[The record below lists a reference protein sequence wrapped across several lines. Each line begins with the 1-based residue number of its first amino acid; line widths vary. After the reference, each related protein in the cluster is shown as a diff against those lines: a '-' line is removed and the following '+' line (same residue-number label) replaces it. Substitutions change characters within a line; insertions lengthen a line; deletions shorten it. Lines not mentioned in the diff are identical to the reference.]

1 MDMNQHQEASLK
13 YFRIQVNHMILL
25 QNSIFLLDLKAL
37 LYGHLHKKHESILI
51 CLEHLLILELVNM
64 DNHLHLLEMF
74 EYQDALIIH
83 KLQLPMNTNIHFSIQ
98 LLCELYHTILLLL
111 LDFSNLESF

>member
-1 MDMNQHQEASLK
+1 MDMSQHQEALLK

-25 QNSIFLLDLKAL
+25 QNNIFLLNLKVL

-51 CLEHLLILELVNM
+51 CLEHLLILESVNM
-64 DNHLHLLEMF
+64 DIHLHLLEMF
-74 EYQDALIIH
+74 EYQDDLIIH

-98 LLCELYHTILLLL
+98 QLCELCRMILLLL
-111 LDFSNLESF
+111 LDFSNLKSS